1 MGISNLEVDIGE
13 EGSVARWLRVKG
25 LQITCL
31 GAGLYSIMYHCM
43 TLGEEFKLP
52 KPHQENGDDRTYDS
66 RTTGLVQTFS
76 KTMQGDYPVQVAS
89 KNGSHCY

>member
-13 EGSVARWLRVKG
+13 EGSVAWWLRVKG

-52 KPHQENGDDRTYDS
+52 KPHQ
-66 RTTGLVQTFS
+66 
-76 KTMQGDYPVQVAS
+76 
-89 KNGSHCY
+89 